1 MKYWIGLIIF
11 SIVSACAAAIFAYS
25 AFIGGA
31 IMGICYAAIYH
42 LGKSDGETL

>member
-11 SIVSACAAAIFAYS
+11 SIVSASAAALFTTH

-31 IMGICYAAIYH
+31 IMGVCYAAVYA
-42 LGKSDGETL
+42 LGQSDVDK